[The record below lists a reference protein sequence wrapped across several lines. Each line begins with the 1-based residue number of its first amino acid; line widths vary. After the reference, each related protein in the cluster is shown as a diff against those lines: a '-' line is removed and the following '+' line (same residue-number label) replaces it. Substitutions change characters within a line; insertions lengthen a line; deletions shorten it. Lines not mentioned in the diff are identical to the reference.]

1 MWEAL
6 IITPLTSL
14 LLWIYDLVGNN
25 FGVAIIIFT
34 ILIRAITWP
43 LNAQQ
48 MKGAAA
54 MQELQNDKE
63 WQAIQKKYKD
73 DREKLAQEQMRIY
86 KEKGINPFASCLPTL
101 IQFPIIIGLYQS
113 IIRALA
119 ATPLDLLKLSR
130 SISINPDLVN
140 LIPLNSKFLWMDLS
154 RPESIQIF
162 GFAFPTLA
170 LIVALTTYIQSK
182 LTTPASSNPNDQ
194 SAMISRQMTI
204 MMPLMLGYFALTF
217 ASGLSV
223 YFITSNLL
231 GIAQYA
237 LMGKANWR
245 NLIPGAKQTPAK

>member
-194 SAMISRQMTI
+194 SAMMSRQMTI

-245 NLIPGAKQTPAK
+245 NLIPGTKQTPVK